1 MYKIFF
7 LFVMFTSLWSSDK
20 PIECQQQNILAKYTG
35 YYTNTAL
42 WNNLPKLRQWP
53 LARGQW
59 HGDIASFNITK
70 ESEHNEIKDADIYE
84 SGEIFAYDNW
94 HEGSI
99 QSVCSAIL
107 KNKLWIFNKNNHKWE
122 GPFIRVGKALDENTI
137 YFNRL
142 FQNKCY
148 KDELNQKWCFR
159 NSEIQID
166 NKKFKV
172 ELMLDTVESPLYGNA
187 LRLEEDRSR
196 LWMFVPY
203 KNGWKVFQ
211 DTFITDENHKVI
223 NPLTDKPWHI
233 LK

>member
-20 PIECQQQNILAKYTG
+20 PIECQQQNGLAKYSG
-35 YYTNTAL
+35 HYTDEDL
-42 WNNLPKLRQWP
+42 WNNIPKKRHWALT
-53 LARGQW
+53 RGQPHNGISRVEVDE
-59 HGDIASFNITK
+59 HGVVIACT
-70 ESEHNEIKDADIYE
+70 
-84 SGEIFAYDNW
+84 GW

-99 QSVCSAIL
+99 QPTCSAII
-107 KNKLWIFNKNNHKWE
+107 KNKLWIINEFTNRWE
-122 GPFIRVGKALDENTI
+122 GPFIRVGKAFEENTI

-148 KDELNQKWCFR
+148 KDELNQKWCFI
-159 NSEIQID
+159 NSEINID
-166 NKKFKV
+166 NKKIKV
-172 ELMLDTVESPLYGNA
+172 ELMLDTDESPLYGNA
-187 LRLEEDRSR
+187 LRLEEDRSM

-211 DTFITDENHKVI
+211 DTWLTDENYKAI
-223 NPLTDKPWHI
+223 NPLKDKPWHI

>member
-7 LFVMFTSLWSSDK
+7 LFVMFTSLWSLDE
-20 PIECQQQNILAKYTG
+20 PIECQQQNVLAKYTG
-35 YYTNTAL
+35 HYTDKDLWKNIPKERNWAVTNEQVKNNFISVDINKDGEVTAY
-42 WNNLPKLRQWP
+42 
-53 LARGQW
+53 
-59 HGDIASFNITK
+59 T
-70 ESEHNEIKDADIYE
+70 
-84 SGEIFAYDNW
+84 NW
-94 HEGSI
+94 HEGALQPTCSSI
-99 QSVCSAIL
+99 I
-107 KNKLWIFNKNNHKWE
+107 KNKLWVINEYTNKWE
-122 GPFIRVGKALDENTI
+122 GPFIRAGKAYDENSI

-148 KDELNQKWCFR
+148 KDELNQKWCFG
-159 NSEIQID
+159 NSKINID
-166 NKKFKV
+166 NKKIKV
-172 ELMLDTVESPLYGNA
+172 ILMLDTVESPLYGNA